1 MRVAPEV
8 ACLIFMLSI
17 VRGAV
22 FHDHHPNGASPSGVR
37 LDWGMTAI
45 PDLIQK
51 KRLGGEHSL
60 EELRTLVQG
69 FTDGSV
75 PDYQVSAWL
84 MAVFFRGMTARE
96 TADLTRVM
104 AESGDQMDLTGLERT
119 VDKHSTGGVGDKTS
133 LILTPMLAA
142 LGLTVAKMS
151 GRGLAHTGG
160 TIDKLES
167 IPGWT
172 PELSEDAFLKQ
183 AREIGLA
190 LVGQSKD
197 LAPAD
202 GKLYALRDVTAT
214 VDCLPLIASSIMSKK
229 LASGAHTIVLDVKV
243 GAGAFMKT
251 LEDGRALA
259 RAMVDIGTHQGR
271 QVRAVLTDMGTPLGH
286 LAGNALE
293 VQEALDTLRGKGPED
308 LTELCVTLAVEALA
322 AYGENAGQAEARARQ
337 TLKDGSALAK
347 FRAFIEAQGG
357 DPAYVDDPGQF
368 DIASGRAEITSRAA
382 GFVERIDALSVGR
395 AVLALGGGREKKGEA
410 IDHGVGVE
418 LLKKPGE
425 PVQAGE
431 AVMRL
436 YHREGRGLE
445 YAQELLNGGFTI
457 SAQPVE
463 TPALI
468 LDRVN

>member
-1 MRVAPEV
+1 
-8 ACLIFMLSI
+8 
-17 VRGAV
+17 
-22 FHDHHPNGASPSGVR
+22 
-37 LDWGMTAI
+37 MTTHLHI

-51 KRLGGEHSL
+51 KRAGGEHTL
-60 EELRTLVQG
+60 EELRVLVLG
-69 FTDGSV
+69 FTRGEV

-104 AESGDQMDLTGLERT
+104 AESGEQMELKGLSRT

-167 IPGWT
+167 IPGWS
-172 PELSEDAFLKQ
+172 PELSEERFLAQ
-183 AREIGLA
+183 ACEVGLA

-251 LEDGRALA
+251 LDDGRALA
-259 RAMVDIGTHQGR
+259 RAMVEIGTHQGR
-271 QVRAVLTDMGTPLGH
+271 QVRAVLTDMETPLGH
-286 LAGNALE
+286 MAGNSLEVLEALE
-293 VQEALDTLRGKGPED
+293 TLRGHGPHD
-308 LTELCVTLAVEALA
+308 LTELCVTLAVEALS
-322 AYGENAGQAEARARQ
+322 AYGEDPAQAEARARQ
-337 TLKDGSALAK
+337 TLQDGRALAR
-347 FRAFIEAQGG
+347 FRAFIAAQGG
-357 DPAYVDDPGQF
+357 DPTYVDDPSKF
-368 DIASGRAEITSRAA
+368 DVAPGRAEVVAPAS
-382 GFVERIDALSVGR
+382 GFVGRIDALSVGR
-395 AVLALGGGREKKGEA
+395 AVLALGGGRETKGEA

-425 PVQAGE
+425 SVEAGE

-436 YHREGRGLE
+436 YHRDGRGLE
-445 YAQELLNGGFTI
+445 TARELLQEGLTL
-457 SAQPVE
+457 SSQAVP
-463 TPALI
+463 TPPLI